1 MPVRIGDVQLVA
13 QTQDVLGEV
22 PLWDARHATLT
33 WIDLLKPALHRHVPR
48 QHRTESW
55 TPPEKLG
62 SYALCDNGAVLIAGR
77 GGIAL
82 WHPESGSFDRVAT
95 PEADRPDNILNDGRC
110 DPRGR
115 FLVASMDKMLSGPKG
130 RLWRIDPDRRTVLL
144 QDAEIW
150 LPNALCWSPDGRTL
164 YFGDSHTKLIFTYDY
179 DLDTGVPTSRRL
191 FADTSALPG
200 IPDGASVD
208 ADGYLWNAR
217 FEAGCIVR
225 LAPNGTLDQTV
236 TLPVSRPTHVTFG
249 GDDLRTLY
257 ITTARF
263 RLKPEELQS
272 QPMAGG
278 LLSIETDA
286 TGLREPRFG

>member
-1 MPVRIGDVQLVA
+1 
-13 QTQDVLGEV
+13 
-22 PLWDARHATLT
+22 
-33 WIDLLKPALHRHVPR
+33 
-48 QHRTESW
+48 
-55 TPPEKLG
+55 
-62 SYALCDNGAVLIAGR
+62 
-77 GGIAL
+77 
-82 WHPESGSFDRVAT
+82 
-95 PEADRPDNILNDGRC
+95 
-110 DPRGR
+110 
-115 FLVASMDKMLSGPKG
+115 MDKMLSGPKG

-164 YFGDSHTKLIFTYDY
+164 YFGDSHTKLIFAYDY